1 MHLHLFH
8 FTFLVSIQLPM
19 PHHPALRGH
28 APERRRS
35 RVLAF
40 KWSLRPVVQPLGI
53 HPSADGASE
62 PNCMQPPPGRIRTLG
77 HAQRVRINYNDA
89 NRGPSVRFGVSFNI
103 WIPNNRSL
111 RGGLDAYKSLYIAA
125 AQSERFASVSR
136 TICYITSKS
145 AFITEF
151 ETSIRLRMWHPS
163 RRFHHQCI
171 GVCCVALEM
180 RLHTA
185 KWQAMMTTLHLRDFR
200 VVATLHQ
207 PHRYLGITQLTHEN
221 LLRTYMGTHLRVVK
235 PA

>member
-1 MHLHLFH
+1 
-8 FTFLVSIQLPM
+8 
-19 PHHPALRGH
+19 
-28 APERRRS
+28 
-35 RVLAF
+35 
-40 KWSLRPVVQPLGI
+40 
-53 HPSADGASE
+53 
-62 PNCMQPPPGRIRTLG
+62 MQPPPCHIRTLG
-77 HAQRVRINYNDA
+77 HTQRVRINYSDA

-111 RGGLDAYKSLYIAA
+111 RGGLDVYKSLYIAA
-125 AQSERFASVSR
+125 AQSERLASVSR

-151 ETSIRLRMWHPS
+151 EASIRLRMWHPS

-171 GVCCVALEM
+171 RVCCVALEM

-185 KWQAMMTTLHLRDFR
+185 KWQAMMTTLHLTDFR

-221 LLRTYMGTHLRVVK
+221 LLRTHMGTHLRVVK